1 MKKLGFGCMRLPVLS
16 KEDTTTIDL
25 EQMCE
30 MVDTF
35 LDNGFTYFDTAYM
48 YHNYMSE
55 RYVKLA
61 LVDRHPRD
69 SFLLADKLPTM
80 QLKAQEDVDRIF
92 NEQLE
97 KTGAGYFDYYLLH
110 CLNVANYEAAEKY
123 DCFHYVMQ
131 KKAEGKIKHVG
142 FSYHDNAELL
152 DEILTKH
159 PEVEFVQLQLNYVD
173 WDSDEIQSG
182 KCYDVCVKHG
192 KDVIVMEPVKG
203 GNLVNIPE
211 EAQKIMKDVNPDA
224 SIASWA
230 IRYAASKEH
239 VIMVLSGMSD
249 LAQLKDNVSYMK
261 DFVPFS
267 KKEKETVEKVVKII
281 NDTTKVPCTACRYC
295 LEGCPMQIAIP
306 EYFALYNEYYRFGN
320 YDRAKQR
327 YDNLTKDH
335 GKASDCIACG
345 QCEGHCP
352 QHLSIIKYLAEIAET
367 FEK

>member
-16 KEDTTTIDL
+16 KEDPTTIDL
-25 EQMCE
+25 EQMCK

-69 SFLLADKLPTM
+69 SYLLADKLPTM

-110 CLNVANYEAAEKY
+110 CLNQANYAASEKY
-123 DCFHYVMQ
+123 DCFNYVMQ

-142 FSYHDNAELL
+142 FSYHDDAKLL

-173 WDSDEIQSG
+173 WDSEDIQSG
-182 KCYDVCVKHG
+182 KCYEVCVKHG

-203 GNLVNIPE
+203 GSLVNIPD
-211 EAQKIMKDVNPDA
+211 EAKAVLKGENPDA

-239 VIMVLSGMSD
+239 VIMVLSGMSN
-249 LAQLKDNVSYMK
+249 LEQLNDNISYMK
-261 DFVPFS
+261 DFVPFTQ
-267 KKEKETVEKVVKII
+267 KEEETVAKVVKII
-281 NDTTKVPCTACRYC
+281 NETTKVPCTACRYC
-295 LEGCPMQIAIP
+295 VEGCPMQIAIP
-306 EYFALYNEYYRFGN
+306 EYFEIYNEYNRFKNLG
-320 YDRAKQR
+320 RAKQR
-327 YDNLTKDH
+327 YEALNKDH
-335 GKASDCIACG
+335 GKASECIACG

-352 QHLSIIKYLAEIAET
+352 QHLSIIQYLTEVAET
-367 FEK
+367 FE